1 MPKQRGAKRQTND
14 AHGDNIAVGNV
25 TKSTGVAI
33 GRGAQATVTQTTGVT
48 TEEIAKAFAAITA
61 KVNALP
67 EGPDKTV
74 AASAVKA
81 LQDEAQRGDKASETN
96 VNKWFNFLA
105 QAAPDAFDVAVATFA
120 NPIAGLGMAFK
131 KIAER
136 AKEERQAEK

>member
-1 MPKQRGAKRQTND
+1 MPKKPISKRRMAKSS
-14 AHGDNIAVGNV
+14 GDKITVGYIS
-25 TKSTGVAI
+25 KSTGVAI
-33 GRGAQATVTQTTGVT
+33 GRGTQATGTQTTGVSA
-48 TEEIAKAFAAITA
+48 EEIAKAFAAINA

-81 LQDEAQRGDKASETN
+81 LQDEAQKGEKASEAN
-96 VNKWFNFLA
+96 VSKWFNFLA

-120 NPIAGLGMAFK
+120 NPIAGLGVAFK

-136 AKEERQAEK
+136 AKKEREEKK